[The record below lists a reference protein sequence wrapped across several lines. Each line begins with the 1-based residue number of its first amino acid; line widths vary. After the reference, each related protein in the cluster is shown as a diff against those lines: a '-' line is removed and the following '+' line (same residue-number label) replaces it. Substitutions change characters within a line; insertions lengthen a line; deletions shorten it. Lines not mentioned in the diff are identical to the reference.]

1 MHQNIEID
9 QDVIDTFNGIKM
21 KGTNTYMVLKI
32 NEASRVVIEHV
43 GAAGA
48 SWEEMCDKLPDDD
61 GRYIVFDYKKKLDDG
76 RVIARLL
83 FTYWCPDS
91 VKITRKVQLSSN
103 KVPVEAKVPCQ
114 ISIACSDRS
123 DLEAAEVERSIK

>member
-9 QDVIDTFNGIKM
+9 PAVIETFNGIKM

-32 NEASRVVIEHV
+32 NEESKIAIEHIGEK
-43 GAAGA
+43 GAAWDA
-48 SWEEMCDKLPDDD
+48 MCDALPDDD

-76 RVIARLL
+76 REISRLL
-83 FTYWCPDS
+83 FVYWCPDS
-91 VKITRKVQLSSN
+91 VKISRKVQLSSN
-103 KVPVEAKVPCQ
+103 KVPVETKVPCQ
-114 ISIACSDRS
+114 ISISCTDRS